1 MKCRLL
7 ICFLLLML
15 LCNCSVN
22 RINQIQTNSYIQVD
36 YDYDCLDGKK
46 TFTEIILCYQT
57 QDKAEKAQNKLTNEM
72 LADDTK

>member
-15 LCNCSVN
+15 LCGCSVN

>member
-7 ICFLLLML
+7 IYFLLLIF
-15 LCNCSVN
+15 LCGCSVN

-72 LADDTK
+72 LVNDTK

>member
-1 MKCRLL
+1 MKYRLL
-7 ICFLLLML
+7 ICFLLLMF
-15 LCNCSVN
+15 LCSCSVN
-22 RINQIQTNSYIQVD
+22 RINRIQTNSYIQVD

-72 LADDTK
+72 LVNDIK